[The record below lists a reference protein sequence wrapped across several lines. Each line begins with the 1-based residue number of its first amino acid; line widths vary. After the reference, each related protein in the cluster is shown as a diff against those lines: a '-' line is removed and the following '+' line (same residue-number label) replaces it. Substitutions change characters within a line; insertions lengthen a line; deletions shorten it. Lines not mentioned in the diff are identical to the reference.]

1 MHILC
6 DLYRRIFVSE
16 IRGANNGGTL
26 KKVAV
31 VVEPPLLRAKLVL
44 LVHIP
49 TRFRAAMFVLTF
61 GSWHSTGPLNL
72 PRVSPLTAR

>member
-31 VVEPPLLRAKLVL
+31 VVEPPLRAKLVL

-49 TRFRAAMFVLTF
+49 TRLQSRHVRSDVRVLALD
-61 GSWHSTGPLNL
+61 W
-72 PRVSPLTAR
+72 TAELYLGFLH